1 MPDPVRPPADY
12 GQVTLTGGRK
22 LLQQLLSL
30 IPALLLSWS
39 LAALLLPLL
48 GFSTALLTTPLLL
61 LGFLL
66 LLMLYTYNIW
76 TTVIGSALLLGGLG
90 AGLVALRR
98 LASAAQQDLFPF
110 LRDWLLLS
118 AKPDLYPNLFMDL
131 DSSTR
136 TALAAS
142 GRQIFSLLLLF
153 LVAMLAYFLAGRFRH
168 PVWVLLI
175 LTALSTTALYLDQFA
190 GLVWLTMGLVADL
203 LLFLQ
208 SGHRG
213 AHDRPRQKILRQR
226 QLLLIGGLLSL
237 LILLPVYFVLKD
249 KLNQPEDSL
258 YSREWFGTVDD
269 FLDLLPES
277 WTGSREFHAFSIS
290 SAGYYPLGDRLGGA
304 VELND
309 NPVMTVS
316 GQVTGSLL
324 RGQISS
330 NYTGSSWEYPSN
342 IQTWRLNS
350 PAYALLQSQVYEPST
365 SLLDKLKK
373 SRYLTTNNYDITML
387 TDGYQ
392 VLFPAL
398 TPDDITLPVIR
409 QDLVYFA
416 TDGVVYSQNRLPE
429 GTTYSVSSS
438 YINPDR
444 LLSALTD
451 AGLTVSALPDSART
465 DDNLAQNLAVPDSA
479 DYSEGGIVYDT
490 ARQAAGLTGDGSD
503 DLDPLTQAINL
514 RDYLQQM
521 TYTLDA
527 AAPAADEDFVAYFL
541 QQQGYCVY
549 FASAM
554 TMMARSLGI
563 PARYVEGYLASGL
576 NSDDSVAT
584 ITNRQA
590 HAWSE
595 LYFDGIGWVS
605 FDATPGASQDGDS
618 QNNEDSLTPTPTPTP
633 TPEAVT
639 PTPTPTA
646 DPQQQTTPTPTATV
660 TPPDQSDE
668 HNGTGWVIL
677 LLILLLLVLAA
688 LLIWRWARAQI
699 RLWTHLEDSGKAL
712 RLQQRPDTALA
723 RRLRRRFPTVNNT
736 NRALALAYG
745 SQILS
750 LLNFLLPGEARHWS
764 PLQWQEQLQQR
775 EAAAAEQPAGRA
787 AGWSATDVR
796 EALRL
801 VEKARYGNPETAALD
816 ADEFVSLAGIYRD
829 LIRQG
834 ESRFGARRFLYLR
847 LKDALTG
854 KSQREAAAFFAAV
867 RSEDRGNG
875 QPTGVSDS
883 SVAGSTRQAH
893 TDAQAE
899 QDSGSFNRPEDGSSP
914 SGAGRDQDQTGSR
927 QLPPDPPGGN
937 DHDPKT

>member
-1 MPDPVRPPADY
+1 MPDTVRPPADY

-30 IPALLLSWS
+30 IPAFLLSWS

-48 GFSTALLTTPLLL
+48 GFSTSLLFTPLLL

-66 LLMLYTYNIW
+66 ILMLCNYNMW
-76 TTVIGSALLLGGLG
+76 TTLIGSVLLLGGVG
-90 AGLVALRR
+90 AGFVALRR
-98 LASAAQQDLFPF
+98 LASAAGQSLFPF

-118 AKPDLYPNLFMDL
+118 AKPDLYPNLFMDM
-131 DSSTR
+131 DSSSR
-136 TALAAS
+136 SVLAAS

-153 LVAMLAYFLAGRFRH
+153 LIAMLAYFLAGRFRH

-175 LTALSTTALYLDQFA
+175 LTALSTTAIYLDQFA
-190 GLVWLTMGLVADL
+190 GLPWLTMGLVADL

-249 KLNQPEDSL
+249 QLNQPEDSL

-316 GQVTGSLL
+316 GQVKGGLL

-373 SRYLTTNNYDITML
+373 SRYLTENDYEITML

-444 LLSALTD
+444 LLTALTD
-451 AGLTVSALPDSART
+451 AGLTVSALPDSAKT
-465 DDNLAQNLAVPDSA
+465 DDNLAQNLVVPDSA

-503 DLDPLTQAINL
+503 DPDPLTQAINL

-527 AAPAADEDFVAYFL
+527 SAPAADEDFVAYFL
-541 QQQGYCVY
+541 QQQQGYCVY

-576 NSDDSVAT
+576 SSEDSTTT

-633 TPEAVT
+633 TPESVT

-646 DPQQQTTPTPTATV
+646 DPQQQNTPTPT
-660 TPPDQSDE
+660 
-668 HNGTGWVIL
+668 
-677 LLILLLLVLAA
+677 
-688 LLIWRWARAQI
+688 
-699 RLWTHLEDSGKAL
+699 
-712 RLQQRPDTALA
+712 
-723 RRLRRRFPTVNNT
+723 
-736 NRALALAYG
+736 
-745 SQILS
+745 
-750 LLNFLLPGEARHWS
+750 
-764 PLQWQEQLQQR
+764 
-775 EAAAAEQPAGRA
+775 
-787 AGWSATDVR
+787 
-796 EALRL
+796 
-801 VEKARYGNPETAALD
+801 
-816 ADEFVSLAGIYRD
+816 
-829 LIRQG
+829 
-834 ESRFGARRFLYLR
+834 
-847 LKDALTG
+847 
-854 KSQREAAAFFAAV
+854 
-867 RSEDRGNG
+867 
-875 QPTGVSDS
+875 
-883 SVAGSTRQAH
+883 
-893 TDAQAE
+893 
-899 QDSGSFNRPEDGSSP
+899 
-914 SGAGRDQDQTGSR
+914 
-927 QLPPDPPGGN
+927 
-937 DHDPKT
+937 